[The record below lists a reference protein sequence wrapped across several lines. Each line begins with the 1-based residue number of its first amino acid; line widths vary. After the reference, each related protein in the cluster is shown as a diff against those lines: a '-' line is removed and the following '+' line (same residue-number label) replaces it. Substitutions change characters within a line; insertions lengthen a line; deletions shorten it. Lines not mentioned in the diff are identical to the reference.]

1 MSHMVNIVLTC
12 PLTTIYTM
20 ATFISIHRVKL
31 NTEKPLL
38 ANKIIFGPPPSSFG
52 HFFCIL
58 KCDIALE
65 LVDYTY
71 DSYDICC
78 DK

>member
-31 NTEKPLL
+31 NTEQPLL
-38 ANKIIFGPPPSSFG
+38 ANKIIIGPPPSSFG
-52 HFFCIL
+52 HFSVF
-58 KCDIALE
+58 
-65 LVDYTY
+65 
-71 DSYDICC
+71 
-78 DK
+78 

>member
-31 NTEKPLL
+31 NTEQPLL
-38 ANKIIFGPPPSSFG
+38 ANKIIFGPPSLLLWT
-52 HFFCIL
+52 FFL
-58 KCDIALE
+58 YSE
-65 LVDYTY
+65 M
-71 DSYDICC
+71 
-78 DK
+78 